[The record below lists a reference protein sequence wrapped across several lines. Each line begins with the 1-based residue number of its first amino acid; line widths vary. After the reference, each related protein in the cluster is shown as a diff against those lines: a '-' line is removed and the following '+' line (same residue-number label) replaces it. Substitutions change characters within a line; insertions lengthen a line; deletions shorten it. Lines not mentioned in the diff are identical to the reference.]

1 MKILWHCPPRN
12 RTSDSIKTC
21 FCKLLICLEMSI
33 NYVQQQHLQNSGSM
47 QAYDY
52 FVSLL
57 PRDGETFFSNT
68 EWGTNFLSFK
78 LSTFVVSLVKYS
90 STNLSSLFSSTLFWY
105 GVYLSEMKPSRLY
118 PMIPTTAATG
128 SVTYGAYV
136 RRKATI
142 TGSIL
147 PSIWNNEIHTSRKM
161 SLFFVSS
168 FNCQYSCCQSD
179 PNYVDLFSP
188 NNESNIYDFIFNI
201 NTHTITICTL
211 IKSQCKRKM
220 PVQRLTVQ

>member
-1 MKILWHCPPRN
+1 
-12 RTSDSIKTC
+12 
-21 FCKLLICLEMSI
+21 
-33 NYVQQQHLQNSGSM
+33 M

-57 PRDGETFFSNT
+57 SRDGETFFSNT
-68 EWGTNFLSFK
+68 ERGTNFLSFK
-78 LSTFVVSLVKYS
+78 LSTFVISLVKYS

-105 GVYLSEMKPSRLY
+105 GVYLSDMKPSRLY

-136 RRKATI
+136 RRKAKI

-161 SLFFVSS
+161 SLLFVGS
-168 FNCQYSCCQSD
+168 FNSDSTAAVNQTQIMLIYSVWTITSTT
-179 PNYVDLFSP
+179 S
-188 NNESNIYDFIFNI
+188 IFNT
-201 NTHTITICTL
+201 NTHTITIRAL
-211 IKSQCKRKM
+211 IKSQSTRKM

>member
-12 RTSDSIKTC
+12 RSSDSIKTC
-21 FCKLLICLEMSI
+21 FCKLLIYLQMRI
-33 NYVQQQHLQNSGSM
+33 NYVQQQHLQNSESM

-57 PRDGETFFSNT
+57 LRDGETFFSNT
-68 EWGTNFLSFK
+68 EWGMNFLSFK

-136 RRKATI
+136 RRKAKI

-147 PSIWNNEIHTSRKM
+147 SSIWNNEIHTSRKM

-168 FNCQYSCCQSD
+168 FNSVSIVAVNQTQILLIYSVWTMEVTSMTA
-179 PNYVDLFSP
+179 
-188 NNESNIYDFIFNI
+188 IFNT
-201 NTHTITICTL
+201 NTHTITICAL
-211 IKSQCKRKM
+211 IKIM
-220 PVQRLTVQ
+220 

>member
-1 MKILWHCPPRN
+1 MKRIWCVRQNGDKHFIKMLWHCPPRN

-21 FCKLLICLEMSI
+21 FWKLLICLEMSI
-33 NYVQQQHLQNSGSM
+33 NYVQQQHLQNSVSM

-68 EWGTNFLSFK
+68 ERGTNFLSFK
-78 LSTFVVSLVKYS
+78 LSTFVISLVKYS

-105 GVYLSEMKPSRLY
+105 GVYLSDMKPSRLY

-136 RRKATI
+136 RRKAKI

-147 PSIWNNEIHTSRKM
+147 PSIWNNENHTSRKM
-161 SLFFVSS
+161 SLFFVG
-168 FNCQYSCCQSD
+168 FFQFCQYSCCQSD
-179 PNYVDLFSP
+179 PNYVDLFCL
-188 NNESNIYDFIFNI
+188 NNESNIYDFYIQHKYTYNY
-201 NTHTITICTL
+201 NMCL
-211 IKSQCKRKM
+211 D
-220 PVQRLTVQ
+220 